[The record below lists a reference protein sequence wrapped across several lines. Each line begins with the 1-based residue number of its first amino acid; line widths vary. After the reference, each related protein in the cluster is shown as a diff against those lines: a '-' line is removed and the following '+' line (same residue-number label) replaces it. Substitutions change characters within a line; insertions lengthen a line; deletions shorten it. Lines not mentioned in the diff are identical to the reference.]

1 MLTHDGYVFGNIP
14 AMRDQMF
21 RLLLVGA
28 GLIAREHAK
37 AAMTPEVCTDGA
49 EVHVTDPSPQALDML
64 TKAIPHARVHADLQ
78 TMLAMQ
84 HSANEVVVVA
94 TPPDA
99 HADTAGQALA
109 SGRHVLVE
117 KPLTTEAAAARE
129 LASLANDQGVA
140 LGCCDTRFNGLPV
153 NGTVRDL
160 VHAGRLGRA
169 YHLSLITKLSR
180 GRTGFDVLSSTAW
193 FRDPRRS
200 GGGVISDW
208 TPYDIALMDRI
219 LEPESV
225 EISAAWCE
233 APQIGG
239 PFASISQSLE
249 QHVGATMRLRTS
261 AGSEVNVS
269 YERAAATHGEE
280 RHLAELEGVDAAV
293 RWEWV
298 DWRTDNQ
305 LVVTGD
311 VDGQRKVDVSNCA
324 PPDLPFHHRP
334 LRDFLTV
341 VGQGPAAW
349 ALETAGSLFRLEWSR
364 ALIDVAQSGAPRSLK
379 RCPS

>member
-1 MLTHDGYVFGNIP
+1 
-14 AMRDQMF
+14 MF

-28 GLIAREHAK
+28 GMIAGEHAK
-37 AAMTPEVCTDGA
+37 AATSPAVCCDGA

-64 TKAIPHARVHADLQ
+64 TEAIPGSRVHADLP
-78 TMLAMQ
+78 TMLAMAP
-84 HSANEVVVVA
+84 SPNEIVVVA

-99 HADTAGQALA
+99 HATTARQALA

-129 LASLANDQGVA
+129 LAALANDQGVA
-140 LGCCDTRFNGLPV
+140 LGCCDKRFNGLPV
-153 NGTVRDL
+153 NGTVKDL
-160 VHAGRLGRA
+160 VQAGRLGRP

-193 FRDPRRS
+193 FRDPLRS

-225 EISAAWCE
+225 EISGAWCE

-249 QHVGATMRLRTS
+249 QHVGATMRLHTS
-261 AGSEVNVS
+261 AGLDVKVS
-269 YERAAATHGEE
+269 YERAAATHGQE

-293 RWEWV
+293 RWDWV

-311 VDGQRKVDVSNCA
+311 VDGQLTVDILNCA
-324 PPDLPFHHRP
+324 PPDIPFHFRP
-334 LRDFLTV
+334 LREFLHV

-349 ALETAGSLFRLEWSR
+349 AQETAGSLFRLEWSR
-364 ALIDVAQSGAPRSLK
+364 ALIDVARSGVPRSLT
-379 RCPS
+379 RCQP

>member
-1 MLTHDGYVFGNIP
+1 
-14 AMRDQMF
+14 MF

-28 GLIAREHAK
+28 GMIAREHAK
-37 AAMTPEVCTDGA
+37 AALSPVVCPGGA
-49 EVHVTDPSPQALDML
+49 EVHVTDPSQQALDTL
-64 TKAIPHARVHADLQ
+64 TEAIPSTRVHADLQ

-84 HSANEVVVVA
+84 RSPNEVVVVA

-99 HADTAGQALA
+99 HASTARQALA

-153 NGTVRDL
+153 NRKVRDL
-160 VHAGRLGRA
+160 VHAGRLGRLGRP

-180 GRTGFDVLSSTAW
+180 GRTGFDVLPTTAW
-193 FRDPRRS
+193 FRDSHRS

-208 TPYDIALMDRI
+208 TPYDVALIDRI

-249 QHVGATMRLRTS
+249 QHVGAALRIRTP
-261 AGSEVNVS
+261 AGFDVNVS
-269 YERAAATHGEE
+269 YERAAATHGQE

-298 DWRTDNQ
+298 DWLSDNQ
-305 LVVTGD
+305 LALSVD
-311 VDGQRKVDVSNCA
+311 VDGQPRVDLSPCL
-324 PPDLPFHHRP
+324 PPDLPFHFRP
-334 LRDFLTV
+334 LRDFLEV
-341 VGQGPAAW
+341 VGKGPAAW
-349 ALETAGSLFRLEWSR
+349 ARETAGSLFRLEWSR
-364 ALIDVAQSGAPRSLK
+364 ALIDVAQSGVPRSLK
-379 RCPS
+379 RCQS